1 MNTDLENL
9 KWLLWNYA
17 RDPDDQDSL
26 LYSDKHKVRDP
37 HPDNMTEFMGIYFD
51 ESLSKWPYIEL
62 SQFDQ
67 QIRPEY
73 KELYEMAK
81 IELDMEEYG

>member
-9 KWLLWNYA
+9 KWILWNYA
-17 RDPDDQDSL
+17 RNPDNHDEL
-26 LYSDKHKVRDP
+26 LYNDKHHVKDP
-37 HPDNMTEFMGIYFD
+37 HPPNAADFLSAYFD
-51 ESLSKWPYIEL
+51 VSLRKWPYIEL